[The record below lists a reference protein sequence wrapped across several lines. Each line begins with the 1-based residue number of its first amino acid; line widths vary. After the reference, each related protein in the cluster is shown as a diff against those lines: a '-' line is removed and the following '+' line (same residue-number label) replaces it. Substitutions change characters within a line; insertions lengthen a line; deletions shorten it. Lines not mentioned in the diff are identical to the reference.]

1 MPRVPVSLSAG
12 VVVYFLAMAGLSL
25 VGLKLSSVVTAKAI
39 TLGLPYLLDKDPR
52 RPSRIEQRH
61 IDLAQ
66 AVPPMPIAKMVALKE
81 PTAPGVLAAQLDLA
95 EAEVLIAEADTP
107 ALRGGGRVKYRFR
120 RLVAKFAEPTAA
132 DVFNRNFGVLPV
144 ASN

>member
-1 MPRVPVSLSAG
+1 MPRVPVGLSAG
-12 VVVYFLAMAGLSL
+12 VVVYFLAMTGLSL

-66 AVPPMPIAKMVALKE
+66 AVPPMPVAKMVALKK
-81 PTAPGVLAAQLDLA
+81 PTAPDVLAAQLDMA
-95 EAEVLIAEADTP
+95 ETAVVIAEADTP
-107 ALRGGGRVKYRFR
+107 ALRGSGRAKYRFM
-120 RLVAKFAEPTAA
+120 FIAEPSAA
-132 DVFNRNFGVLPV
+132 DAFNRSFGVLPV